1 MTLSKKAEQT
11 RQHILDT
18 GFELVL
24 RKGFVGVGLQEILK
38 TSGVPKG
45 SFYHYFASKEV
56 FGCELLQHYIS
67 NYGQRLSVLWN
78 QPERSAREQ
87 LLSYFQAWIQDP
99 EQPDTGWAE
108 SCLIVK
114 LAAEV
119 SDLSEDMRQIM
130 NQGVQVILARLSEL
144 LQRGVDEASMQLCS
158 NPAATAQV
166 LYQMWLGAALLSK
179 LSQSKDPMHD
189 ALRATEFMLGQA
201 SA

>member
-24 RKGFVGVGLQEILK
+24 HKGFVGVGLQEILK

-67 NYGQRLSVLWN
+67 NYGQRLSSLWS
-78 QPERSAREQ
+78 QPEVSARTQ

-99 EQPDTGWAE
+99 EQSDTGWAE

-119 SDLSEDMRQIM
+119 ADLSEDMRQIM
-130 NQGVQVILARLSEL
+130 HQGVQALLARLSEL
-144 LQRGVDEASMQLCS
+144 LQRGVNEGSMQLCS

-179 LSQSKDPMHD
+179 LSQNKDPMHD